1 MTPGTWPEIEAMEQA
16 VADAR
21 AAYIKRVDKKQGS
34 TAALWAEYMRLLHV
48 LRLRKREMKG
58 HA

>member
-1 MTPGTWPEIEAMEQA
+1 MTPGTWLEIEAVEQA

-21 AAYIKRVDKKQGS
+21 IAYTKKADKRQGS